1 VTIQMAG
8 ARLRP
13 DAPEPEG
20 DFEFMTPDEARATL
34 PELYERAIVGTPGAI
49 VRRDA
54 DWFRYVNDP
63 ESWREGATAN
73 RHLLYRRGGEAVGA
87 ARYRQKNSWNDQGP
101 DGTVTLYEVIA
112 VDAEAYAALWR
123 FIFSLDLM
131 TKVDAERRPVDEPLL
146 ELLEDPRRLKRST
159 TDSLWLRLLDV
170 PTAMTAR
177 RYPSPVSM
185 VIEVDDT
192 YRPSAGGRFRLAGGP
207 DGAECSP
214 TTDPSD
220 VRLDTQSL
228 ASAYLGAPRLA
239 RLAWIGRVQG
249 DAEAVAALD
258 AAFTTAL
265 PPYCQV
271 PF

>member
-1 VTIQMAG
+1 MAG

-13 DAPEPEG
+13 DVPEPEG
-20 DFEFMTPDEARATL
+20 DFEFMKPDEARAIV
-34 PELYERAIVGTPGAI
+34 PEIDERAIVDTPGAI

-73 RHLLYRRGGEAVGA
+73 RHLLYRRGGEPVGA
-87 ARYRQKNSWNDQGP
+87 ARYRQKNSWNEQGP
-101 DGTVTLYEVIA
+101 DGTVQLHEIVA
-112 VDAEAYAALWR
+112 ADAEAYAAIWR
-123 FIFSLDLM
+123 FILSLDLM

-146 ELLEDPRRLKRST
+146 ELLDDPRRLKRTT

-170 PTAMTAR
+170 PTALAAR
-177 RYPSPVSM
+177 RYRSPVSL
-185 VIEVDDT
+185 VIEVDDP
-192 YRPSAGGRFRLAGGP
+192 YRPSAGGRFRLEGGP

-239 RLAWIGRVQG
+239 RLAWIGRIDG
-249 DAEAVAALD
+249 DAEAVAELD